1 MAACR
6 RRARSVGPARGLRLL
21 SYNVAC
27 EDTPVERKATIT
39 VVKADGG
46 VTVHPGDAFHYTF
59 VVTNNGPS
67 TVTDVG
73 LADVLP
79 SGLSVTGVAGAGWTG
94 AAGAAV
100 PVRVG
105 GRLLVE
111 LDDVLTVS
119 VELDIDYVGSDLL
132 NTVDAD
138 ALVDDLG
145 DTDPSNDDR
154 ATDTDDETTPVVI
167 EADMSIVKTVTDAS
181 PDAGGASFDWVL
193 TVTNEGP
200 EHRPQRGG
208 DRHRAGAAGGERCD
222 HDRRYL
228 RCSGQRRVV

>member
-1 MAACR
+1 M
-6 RRARSVGPARGLRLL
+6 
-21 SYNVAC
+21 
-27 EDTPVERKATIT
+27 T
-39 VVKADGG
+39 G
-46 VTVHPGDAFHYTF
+46 VQTCA
-59 VVTNNGPS
+59 
-67 TVTDVG
+67 
-73 LADVLP
+73 LP
-79 SGLSVTGVAGAGWTG
+79 ISSGLSVTGVAGAGWTC
-94 AAGAAV
+94 AAGPLFPCEWAGTLAS
-100 PVRVG
+100 G
-105 GRLLVE
+105 QST
-111 LDDVLTVS
+111 DVLTVS

-200 EHRPQRGG
+200 DTARNVVVTDTVPAPLVVSGAITTAGTCDVVGNAVSCDLG
-208 DRHRAGAAGGERCD
+208 DMVSLATATITITASLPLNASLAEIVNVGTVSR
-222 HDRRYL
+222 DRK
-228 RCSGQRRVV
+228 SVV